1 MKSALHQLL
10 LILVF
15 SSVAFSRD
23 GQAQDVLERLVSIR
37 MENAEIKRVLN
48 TLEKSSGVKFV
59 YSPRAIG
66 ADRRISVRVSN
77 QRLSDVLETVFKP
90 LNIAYRMVGG
100 QILLHAVAGTERAD
114 EERTGLTQAAEPAAL
129 FRIIS
134 GTVSD
139 EAGAALPG
147 VSVVLKGTQR
157 GTTTNAQGQYQID
170 APDGNSVLV
179 FSFVGYQKQEVAVS
193 NQTLLNVSL
202 ATDTKSLNEVV
213 VVGYGSQKRT
223 NITGSV
229 VSVPIQNIKDQPV
242 TGLDQALAGQVAGVQ
257 VSQTTGAP
265 GGGITV
271 RVRGTGSIGAGN
283 EPLYVI
289 DGFPLEV
296 GYNQTSNPLAQINPN
311 DIESME
317 VLKDASATAIYGS
330 RGANGVIII
339 TTRRGKAG
347 QARLNLDVFTGWQ
360 EVSHKIP
367 MMNATEY
374 ADMVRDAHTNSGFQ
388 NDIPPGFN
396 NPAGFGEGTD
406 WQDAIFRVAPMQN
419 YQLTASGGNDRS
431 RFLISGGY
439 LKQEGLVINSGF
451 ERYSFRVNTDAD
463 LFPKVKVGVNLS
475 PSYTLRRIVNAEG
488 HFGSSENAVINA
500 ALVYSPTLPVYN
512 PDGTYSTQ
520 TNFGYRFIQPE
531 NPVAIALETTNQRQ
545 QFQLIST
552 AFAEWQILPHLTAKT
567 NLGVNVNTAR
577 QNYFRPS
584 ILGFDSAPAPSVPSA
599 FDNSFHAFDWLWENT
614 LTYDRTFSGK
624 HAVTGLVGYTSQK
637 SDYLNNYIRSN
648 QMPNDQVQTLNVA
661 TTFQTNGTGSGRSQW
676 GLLSMLA
683 RLNYSYAEKYLLTAT
698 IRRDGSSRFGANN
711 RWGTFPSVS
720 AGWRL
725 TEEPFIKTISVIDE
739 LKLRASYGLTGNNA
753 IPNYGSIGLLS
764 ATNYNFGPA
773 LGTIVNGFS
782 PSSFS
787 NQSLGWESTRQL
799 DAGMELGL
807 WNSRIFLIAEYYQR
821 VTKDLLLN
829 VNVPQITGFTTV
841 LKNIGS
847 VENKGW
853 EFSLSTRNL
862 VNAFKWSTDVNVTFN
877 RNKVLSLGP
886 TGDPI
891 FANTGL
897 ANSHKTEIGQP
908 LGNIFGYK
916 VDGVLMN
923 QDAIRP
929 NNSWA
934 NSRPGDLRFV
944 DVNGDGII
952 TPDDRTILGNPLPD
966 VIYGMTNRFSYGN
979 FELNILI
986 QGVQGNEVLNLSR
999 RFIAANAN
1007 SNVLKENVNRWRSP
1021 QDPGNG
1027 QIPRANRSAT
1037 GNNTA
1042 LTSFFVED
1050 GSFLRVRNIT
1060 FGYTFPKAWQQALH
1074 LKGVRLYGGVQNALT
1089 STRYKGYNPEVNTEG
1104 ANPLAPGVDYG
1115 GYPVAR
1121 TYTLGINATF

>member
-1 MKSALHQLL
+1 MVGLICTGVAL
-10 LILVF
+10 
-15 SSVAFSRD
+15 AWD
-23 GQAQDVLERLVSIR
+23 GNAQDVLNKPISLKVEQTKLRT
-37 MENAEIKRVLN
+37 VLA
-48 TLEKSSGVKFV
+48 TLEQQYNVQFV
-59 YSPRAIG
+59 YSSKAIQ
-66 ADRRISVRVSN
+66 ADRKISVNARA
-77 QRLSDVLETVFKP
+77 QRLAEFLDTVLEP
-90 LNIAYRMVGG
+90 LHIAYRVVQG
-100 QILLHAVAGTERAD
+100 QIILTPATAGAASGGDHAGNH
-114 EERTGLTQAAEPAAL
+114 LNQAAASLPL
-129 FRIIS
+129 LLPVS
-134 GTVSD
+134 GTVKD
-139 EAGAALPG
+139 ENGNGLPG

-157 GTTTNAQGQYQID
+157 GTTTNAEGQFRMD
-170 APDGNSVLV
+170 VPNNSAVLV
-179 FSFVGYQKQEVAVS
+179 FSFVGYKTQEVRVGGQS
-193 NQTLLNVSL
+193 VITLSL
-202 ATDTKSLNEVV
+202 SPENNALNEVV

-223 NITGSV
+223 DITGSV
-229 VSVPIQNIKDQPV
+229 ASVPIQNIRDQPV

-265 GGGITV
+265 GGGVTV
-271 RVRGTGSIGAGN
+271 RIRGTGSIGAGN

-296 GYNQTSNPLAQINPN
+296 GFNQTANPLAQLNPS

-339 TTRRGKAG
+339 TTKRGKAG
-347 QARLNLDVFTGWQ
+347 QTRLSMDVFAGWQ
-360 EVSHKIP
+360 EVANKIP
-367 MMNATEY
+367 LMNATEY
-374 ADMVRDAHTNSGFQ
+374 AEMVRDAHTNSGFAA
-388 NDIPPGFN
+388 DLPPGFN
-396 NPAGFGEGTD
+396 NPASFGTGTD

-419 YQLTASGGNDRS
+419 YQLTASGGNDKS

-451 ERYSFRVNTDAD
+451 QRFSFRVNTDAD
-463 LFPKVKVGVNLS
+463 LFRNVKVGVNLS
-475 PSYTLRRIVNAEG
+475 PTYTTRNIVNAEG

-531 NPVAIALETTNQRQ
+531 NPVAIALETTNERRQ
-545 QFQLIST
+545 LQLLST
-552 AFAEWQILPHLTAKT
+552 AYAEWRILPYLTAKT
-567 NLGVNVNTAR
+567 NFGVNLNTAR

-599 FDNSFHAFDWLWENT
+599 SDISSHAFDWLWENT
-614 LTYDRTFSGK
+614 LTYDLSLGK
-624 HAVTGLVGYTSQK
+624 HNLTGLVGYTSQK
-637 SDYLNNYIRSN
+637 SDYMDSYVRSN

-661 TTFQTNGTGSGRSQW
+661 TTFQTNGTGSSRSQW
-676 GLLSMLA
+676 ALLSMLA
-683 RLNYSYAEKYLLTAT
+683 RVNYNYGGKYLLTAT
-698 IRRDGSSRFGANN
+698 IRRDGSSRFGANT
-711 RWGTFPSVS
+711 RWGVFPSVS

-725 TEEPFIKTISVIDE
+725 TEEPFMKSLPVIDE

-753 IPNYGSIGLLS
+753 IPNYGAIGLLRAS
-764 ATNYNFGPA
+764 NYNFGPGV
-773 LGTIVNGFS
+773 GTIVTGFS

-799 DAGMELGL
+799 DAGLELGL
-807 WNSRIFLIAEYYQR
+807 WNSRVFLIAEYYQR
-821 VTKDLLLN
+821 ITNDLLLN
-829 VNVPQITGFTTV
+829 VNVPQVTGFTTV

-853 EFSLSTRNL
+853 EFTLSTRNL
-862 VNAFKWSTDVNVTFN
+862 VNAFKWNTDFNVTLN

-908 LGNIFGYK
+908 LGNIFGYR
-916 VDGVLMN
+916 VDGVLMS
-923 QDAIRP
+923 QDDIRP

-934 NSRPGDLRFV
+934 NSRPGDLKFV
-944 DVNGDGII
+944 DVNGDGAI
-952 TPDDRTILGNPLPD
+952 TPDDRTLLGSPLPHL
-966 VIYGMTNRFSYGN
+966 VYGMTNRFSYGD
-979 FELNILI
+979 FEVNVLL

-1007 SNVLKENVNRWRSP
+1007 ANVLKENVNRWRSP
-1021 QDPGNG
+1021 QEPGNG

-1037 GNNTA
+1037 GNNTV
-1042 LTSFFVED
+1042 LTSYFVED

-1060 FGYTFPKAWQQALH
+1060 FGYNLPKAWQGALR
-1074 LKGVRLYGGVQNALT
+1074 LKGARLYGGVQNALT
-1089 STRYKGYNPEVNTEG
+1089 FTKYKGYNPEVNTEG

-1121 TYTLGINATF
+1121 TYTLGINASF